1 MNWQACFVKN
11 RGGVQG
17 VQGWSL
23 FIFSSNLYVN
33 KQGSMQDAVLQHMQD
48 AVLQHIEK
56 SAPAH
61 KQKQY
66 AAAFI

>member
-1 MNWQACFVKN
+1 MYELASMFCKKQ
-11 RGGVQG
+11 RGGPCN
-17 VQGWSL
+17 
-23 FIFSSNLYVN
+23 ININTYMFSSNLYVN

-61 KQKQY
+61 
-66 AAAFI
+66 